1 MLAIKAYASGSTGNC
16 YTLTNGQATIML
28 DCGLPFREIQRLTGY
43 KLPDAVLVTHEHKDH
58 SKAVK
63 DFIKRGVDIYMTPG
77 TAEAIGICS
86 NALEA
91 EGLGITWQHRIF
103 IMQDG
108 ELLGLSR
115 DGIISASV
123 FATQHDAKEP
133 CGFLVDDG
141 EDRVLY
147 ATDTYYLRYKFPG
160 LTKIMVEA
168 NHSYDIIRENVADGV
183 LDKRLAERLTKSHFS
198 IENVLDF
205 LKANDLSRVKEIWLI
220 HLSKGNAD
228 PALFKKMVMEATG
241 KMVYVAGER
250 GILSTNKTCSFM

>member
-28 DCGLPFREIQRLTGY
+28 DCGLPFREIQRLTDY
-43 KLPDAVLVTHEHKDH
+43 KLPDILLVTHEHKDH
-58 SKAVK
+58 SKAV
-63 DFIKRGVDIYMTPG
+63 DEFIRRGVYVYMTAG
-77 TAEAIGICS
+77 TAMAKDLRHNLFLVQTGE
-86 NALEA
+86 E
-91 EGLGITWQHRIF
+91 HRACGVSF
-103 IMQDG
+103 
-108 ELLGLSR
+108 
-115 DGIISASV
+115 SA

-133 CGFLVDDG
+133 CGFLIDDG

-220 HLSKGNAD
+220 HLSKDNAD

-250 GILSTNKTCSFM
+250 GIFDGDLCGQGD